1 MLNRTI
7 QLNIRVTQEE
17 KQRFEQAAKACGLS
31 LSRYVRMRL
40 SGRVPQPT
48 PPLEYQQILARL
60 TELYQR
66 ENTPQVQAEL
76 LNTLLAIQSTTLPRK
91 ES

>member
-40 SGRVPQPT
+40 SGEYPS
-48 PPLEYQQILARL
+48 PLR
-60 TELYQR
+60 R
-66 ENTPQVQAEL
+66 WNTSRFSPGSPSF
-76 LNTLLAIQSTTLPRK
+76 TSGRIPRRCRRNC
-91 ES
+91 